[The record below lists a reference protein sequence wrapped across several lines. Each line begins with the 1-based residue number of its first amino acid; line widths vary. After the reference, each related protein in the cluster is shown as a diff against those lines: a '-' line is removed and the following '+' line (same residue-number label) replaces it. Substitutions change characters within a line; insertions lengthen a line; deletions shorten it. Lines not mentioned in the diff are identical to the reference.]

1 MNQPENHGRSA
12 AQAALRRLALLL
24 LAAASGPALADY
36 GKTPNSTV
44 DSAITRIDEKQFLGA
59 PVGRGFA
66 LQDSN
71 GKEFVLGDVLD
82 KPLILVLSYY
92 SCDGACPAI
101 NESLRIALDGVS
113 RWRLGQDYRVL
124 TLSFDRHD
132 TQENMDM
139 FVQHAGFGNGLPAGW
154 TVARFKNP
162 DDIARFTASIG
173 FKYFWDPRDRVFLHP
188 AVYTIVSPE
197 ARITRFLYAGSVQA
211 SDVALSITDAYGN
224 EVARSNLINYLVG
237 ACYSYN
243 YRDGKYTLSYP
254 LFIAVGTLGFG
265 MSLLAVGSAIMK
277 RRGKNENE

>member
-1 MNQPENHGRSA
+1 MSPENHGRSA
-12 AQAALRRLALLL
+12 ATAPVSLALLL

-36 GKTPNSTV
+36 GKAPNSTV

-59 PVGRGFA
+59 PLGRGLV

-92 SCDGACPAI
+92 SCDGACPAV

-139 FVQHAGFGNGLPAGW
+139 FVQHAGFGNGLPDGW
-154 TVARFKNP
+154 TVARFKNVLS
-162 DDIARFTASIG
+162 R
-173 FKYFWDPRDRVFLHP
+173 
-188 AVYTIVSPE
+188 
-197 ARITRFLYAGSVQA
+197 AGIS
-211 SDVALSITDAYGN
+211 
-224 EVARSNLINYLVG
+224 E
-237 ACYSYN
+237 
-243 YRDGKYTLSYP
+243 
-254 LFIAVGTLGFG
+254 
-265 MSLLAVGSAIMK
+265 
-277 RRGKNENE
+277 